1 MISMCRYKVA
11 LNDFLPHSKRLITQ
25 CNAFYLHGVETILQL
40 YISFLKINAYV
51 TGFELC
57 WQKNSGYLYY
67 KAITYQSVPSEAQ
80 TKYFF
85 ISLK

>member
-11 LNDFLPHSKRLITQ
+11 LNDFLPHLKRLITQ

-51 TGFELC
+51 TRFELC
-57 WQKNSGYLYY
+57 WQKNYL
-67 KAITYQSVPSEAQ
+67 KVTST
-80 TKYFF
+80 TKQ
-85 ISLK
+85 

>member
-1 MISMCRYKVA
+1 MLAEK
-11 LNDFLPHSKRLITQ
+11 L
-25 CNAFYLHGVETILQL
+25 
-40 YISFLKINAYV
+40 LK
-51 TGFELC
+51 
-57 WQKNSGYLYY
+57 GYLYY